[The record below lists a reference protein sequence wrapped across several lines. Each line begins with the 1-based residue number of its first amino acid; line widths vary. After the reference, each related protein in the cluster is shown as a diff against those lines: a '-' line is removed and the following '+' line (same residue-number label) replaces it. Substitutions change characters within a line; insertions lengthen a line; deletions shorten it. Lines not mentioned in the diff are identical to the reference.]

1 MDNRPPPL
9 LWPEPGFSRVPYDV
23 YKSAEIYE
31 AERERV
37 FLGASWN
44 YLCLECELA
53 RPGDYRATYV
63 GDVPVVV
70 ARDMDGSLG
79 GFENRC
85 AHRGAL
91 ICSKESGNGARISC
105 VYHGWTYDLKGNL
118 TAVPFQRGI
127 AGKGG
132 MPDDFRREAWKRRS
146 LRVAS
151 FCGLVFGTF
160 AADAPALETYL
171 GPAIAAHIARVMMKP
186 AKVLGYNSQIL
197 PNNWKMYI
205 CNVRDPYHASLL
217 HLFFTTFRLNRLS
230 AEGGILID
238 ESGGHHVSYS
248 KAATDRPSPEY
259 DAAELRTKHEGFAL
273 ADPSMI
279 EGKDEFGDGIT
290 LQILSV
296 FPCFVLQ
303 QIQNCLCTRQI
314 VPRGKDETELLWTY
328 FGFEDDDEA
337 MVLHRVKQ
345 ANLVGPGGYVSME
358 DGAVGSFVRRGIT
371 GSGEDRELLE
381 MGGRDW
387 RSQDTRATESSLRG
401 FWKVY
406 REHMGL

>member
-1 MDNRPPPL
+1 MDDL
-9 LWPEPGFSRVPYDV
+9 QSTAWPEAGSSRVPFEL
-23 YKSAEIYE
+23 YKSQDIYDR
-31 AERERV
+31 ERERI
-37 FLGASWN
+37 FMGATWS
-44 YLCLECELA
+44 YLCLECEIA
-53 RPGDYRATYV
+53 TPGDYRATFV

-70 ARDMDGSLG
+70 ARDMDGTLG
-79 GFENRC
+79 AFENRC

-91 ICSKESGNGARISC
+91 ICHKDAGHGARISC

-118 TAVPFQRGI
+118 TAVTFQRGI
-127 AGKGG
+127 GGSGG
-132 MPDDFRREAWKRRS
+132 MPADFKREEWKRRS

-151 FCGLVFGTF
+151 HHGIVFGSF
-160 AADAPALETYL
+160 SDAAPALDAYL
-171 GPAIAAHIARVMMKP
+171 GPEIGARIARVMKKP
-186 AKVLGYNSQIL
+186 VKILGTNSQML

-230 AEGGILID
+230 AEGGIVID
-238 ESGGHHVSYS
+238 ATGGHHVSYS
-248 KAATDRPSPEY
+248 KMATDRPSADY
-259 DAAELRTKHEGFAL
+259 DAADIRAKHEGFQL
-273 ADPSMI
+273 ADPSLI
-279 EGKDEFGDGIT
+279 QGSDEFGDGIS

-303 QIQNCLCTRQI
+303 QIQNCLCTRQV

-337 MVLHRVKQ
+337 MTLQRVKQ
-345 ANLVGPGGYVSME
+345 ANLVGPAGYISME
-358 DGAVGSFVRRGIT
+358 DGAVGSFVRRGIA
-371 GSGEDRELLE
+371 GAGADREILE

-387 RSQDTRATESSLRG
+387 RSQDTRATESPLRG

>member
-1 MDNRPPPL
+1 MTNEASAI
-9 LWPEPGFSRVPYDV
+9 WPEAGTSRIPYDV
-23 YKSAEIYE
+23 YKSDEIYT
-31 AERERV
+31 AERARV

-44 YLCLECELA
+44 FLCLEAEIPN
-53 RPGDYRATYV
+53 PGDYRATFV

-79 GFENRC
+79 AFENRC

-91 ICSKESGNGARISC
+91 ICHTAGGNGARISC
-105 VYHGWTYDLKGNL
+105 VYHGWTYDLKGQL
-118 TAVPFQRGI
+118 TAVTFQRGI

-132 MPDDFRREAWKRRS
+132 MPADFKREEWNRRS

-151 FCGLVFGTF
+151 FKGIVFGTF
-160 AADAPALETYL
+160 SPDAPSLEDYL
-171 GPAIAAHIARVMMKP
+171 GPEITARIARVMRG
-186 AKVLGYNSQIL
+186 KVKLLGSFSQML

-230 AEGGILID
+230 AEGGIIID

-248 KAATDRPSPEY
+248 KMATDRPSEDY
-259 DAAELRTKHEGFAL
+259 DTTKLRSRHDGFRL
-273 ADPSMI
+273 SDPSQI
-279 EGKDEFGDGIT
+279 AGNDEFGDGIT

-303 QIQNCLCTRQI
+303 QIQNCLCARQV
-314 VPRGKDETELLWTY
+314 VPRGRDETELLWSY

-337 MVLHRVKQ
+337 MTLLRMKQ
-345 ANLVGPGGYVSME
+345 ANLVGPAGYVSME
-358 DGAVGSFVRRGIT
+358 DGAVGSFVRRGIV
-371 GSGEDRELLE
+371 GAGADEREVLE

-387 RSQDTRATESSLRG
+387 RSQDTRATESPLRG

-406 REHMGL
+406 REHMGI

>member
-1 MDNRPPPL
+1 MLRSPRPATTAP
-9 LWPEPGFSRVPYDV
+9 R
-23 YKSAEIYE
+23 
-31 AERERV
+31 
-37 FLGASWN
+37 SWAT
-44 YLCLECELA
+44 C
-53 RPGDYRATYV
+53 RSWWRATWT
-63 GDVPVVV
+63 
-70 ARDMDGSLG
+70 AASAA
-79 GFENRC
+79 FENRC

-91 ICSKESGNGARISC
+91 ICPREGGSGARISC

-132 MPDDFRREAWKRRS
+132 MPADFQREDWKRRS
-146 LRVAS
+146 LRVES
-151 FCGLVFGTF
+151 FSGLVFGTF
-160 AADAPALETYL
+160 AADAPPLEAYL
-171 GPAIAAHIARVMMKP
+171 GPAISEKIARVMRKP
-186 AKVLGYNSQIL
+186 VKVLGYNSQIL

-217 HLFFTTFRLNRLS
+217 HLFFTTFRSIASRPR
-230 AEGGILID
+230 
-238 ESGGHHVSYS
+238 
-248 KAATDRPSPEY
+248 AAYYRRQRRPSRQLLEDGDRPGERRVRRGR
-259 DAAELRTKHEGFAL
+259 AARQARGFRL

-303 QIQNCLCTRQI
+303 QIQNCLCTRQV
-314 VPRGKDETELLWTY
+314 VPRGIDETELLWTY
-328 FGFEDDDEA
+328 FGFADDDEA

-371 GSGEDRELLE
+371 GSGADREVLE